1 MLRRSLQSFS
11 PLLTRHQ
18 PAAWNQCLASLGSDQ
33 ACSSSC
39 SFKGYSTEEGKKAEP
54 AVGNERVQKLADEI
68 VGLTVLEASWLSEI
82 LRKKLDIQKPA
93 FGAMPMAMP
102 MMGAA
107 LAAASAAAPAAAAP
121 AAEEKKKEKTE
132 FEVKLESFTADG
144 KIKVIK
150 EIRAITNLGLKEAKE
165 LVEKAPVV
173 IKGGVAKADAENWK
187 KLIEAAGGKVSLV

>member
-1 MLRRSLQSFS
+1 
-11 PLLTRHQ
+11 
-18 PAAWNQCLASLGSDQ
+18 
-33 ACSSSC
+33 
-39 SFKGYSTEEGKKAEP
+39 
-54 AVGNERVQKLADEI
+54 
-68 VGLTVLEASWLSEI
+68 LSEI